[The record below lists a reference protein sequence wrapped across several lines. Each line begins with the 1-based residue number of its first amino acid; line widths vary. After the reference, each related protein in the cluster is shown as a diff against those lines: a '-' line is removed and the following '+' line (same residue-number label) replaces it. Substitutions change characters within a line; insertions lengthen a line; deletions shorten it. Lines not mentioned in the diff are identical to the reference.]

1 MEEENL
7 EGVRILKEKR
17 KSRKGKYA
25 IGDFHLA
32 GIVPVTG
39 EKLDFNLPWHDS
51 LIPVGQ
57 DYLAIE
63 HAAYECACA
72 GANTI
77 WIVCKE
83 GTTPLIR
90 HRLGDWLHDPVEVDQ
105 VAKNP
110 RSTKVGFD

>member
-25 IGDFHLA
+25 VGDFHLA

-39 EKLDFNLPWHDS
+39 APLDFNLPWHDS
-51 LIPVGQ
+51 LIPVAQ

-63 HAAYECACA
+63 HAVYECACA
-72 GANTI
+72 GVNTI
-77 WIVCKE
+77 WVVCKE

-90 HRLGDWLHDPVEVDQ
+90 HRLGDWVHDPVEVDL
-105 VAKNP
+105 VSKNP
-110 RSTKVGFD
+110 SSPKTDSI